1 MANGKRGAPLGNKNA
16 AKGFAWKAAIERCVE
31 AWPTKPDQEGKS
43 KYIIGLETMAYMFV
57 GKMVESRDIAFFREF
72 GDRLDGKPTQQ
83 VDLGNTDTED
93 GLLVRVTYGKPGE
106 VAVVPVPIPVSD
118 D

>member
-72 GDRLDGKPTQQ
+72 GDRLDGKPTQAVTMD
-83 VDLGNTDTED
+83 VDMAYSEIGALSHRLAESQED
-93 GLLVRVTYGKPGE
+93 DPSGG
-106 VAVVPVPIPVSD
+106 
-118 D
+118 